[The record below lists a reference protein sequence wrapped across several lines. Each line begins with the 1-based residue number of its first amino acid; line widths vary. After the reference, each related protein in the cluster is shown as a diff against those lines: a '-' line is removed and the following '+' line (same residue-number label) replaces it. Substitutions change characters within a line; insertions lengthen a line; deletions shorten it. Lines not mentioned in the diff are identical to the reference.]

1 MSITSIFRSGGKSG
15 RDSKYI
21 GLVYIAPWIIGF
33 LVFQLYPFIMS
44 FIYSFTEFSIIKA
57 PKFVGLQNYI
67 NLFTNDRLFY
77 ESLKVTFIYVLI
89 SVPGKLIFA
98 LIIAMILNMKLGAIN
113 FYRTVYYM
121 PSILGGSVAV
131 SVLWTFLFNRT
142 GLVNILLGKLGVPVI
157 DWLGSPDLALYTISL
172 LSVWQF
178 GSSMVL
184 FLAGLKQIPAE
195 LYEAARVDGA
205 GRIRSFFNVTLPLLT
220 PIIFFNM
227 VMQMVN
233 AFQEF
238 TSAFVVT
245 QGGPL
250 RSTYLYGVMLYE
262 QGFRFLKMGY
272 ASALSWVLFFVIMVM
287 TMLVFKSSRYWT
299 HYEDEGDF

>member
-1 MSITSIFRSGGKSG
+1 MKLG
-15 RDSKYI
+15 RNSRYI
-21 GLVYIAPWIIGF
+21 GLLYISPWIIGL
-33 LVFQLYPFIMS
+33 LVFQLYPFVMS
-44 FIYSFTEFSIIKA
+44 FIYSFTEFSIIKS
-57 PKFVGLQNYI
+57 PEFIGFKNYV

-77 ESLKVTFIYVLI
+77 ESLKVTLIYVLI

-98 LIIAMILNMKLGAIN
+98 LMIAMILNMKLRAIN

-142 GLVNILLGKLGVPVI
+142 GLVNIILSKFSILPV

-184 FLAGLKQIPAE
+184 FLAGLKQIPNE

-205 GRIRSFFNVTLPLLT
+205 GRIRTFFNVTLPMLT
-220 PIIFFNM
+220 PIIFFNLI
-227 VMQMVN
+227 MQMVN

-245 QGGPL
+245 RGGPL

-262 QGFRFLKMGY
+262 QAFRFLKMGY
-272 ASALSWVLFFVIMVM
+272 ASAQSWVLFIIIIAM
-287 TMLVFKSSRYWT
+287 TMLVFKSSHYWT
-299 HYEDEGDF
+299 FYEDEGDF